1 MTSQTAAIL
10 GAGVIGA
17 GWAARFALMGWNV
30 RVFDPSDRAEA
41 IMADALERARA
52 SLPTLY
58 DVALPMEGAVSFHDT
73 VAEAVAGAVWI
84 QESVPERLELKQKLY
99 QQVQDACD
107 PAAILASSTSGFT
120 PTELQGG
127 ATRPE
132 QILVAHPFNPV
143 YLLPLV
149 ELVGSDQTTSDHME
163 RAKTLLTQIGMSPLP
178 VRGEIPAHIAD
189 RFLEAVWREALWLV
203 KDDIATTEE
212 IDDAI
217 RLGFGLRWAQ
227 MGLFE
232 TYRIA
237 GGEGGMAHFLA
248 QFGPA
253 LSWPWTKLMDVPDL
267 DDALVDKIAAQSDA
281 QSGGRTIAELET
293 ARDGNLVAI
302 LRALK
307 ARGEG
312 AGEKIAAHEAALAPR
327 APDPDL
333 PRPPLTLDRQVPVTW
348 VDYNGHMN
356 ESHYLTAFSDA
367 CDQLLLWAGMD
378 ADCVAQGH
386 SVFTV
391 ETHIRHLDEVNIGD
405 HIQVRTRVLEGG
417 GKKLTIWHELTVGE
431 RLCATGEQLLLHVD
445 LSTRRSAL
453 PRADVGDWFGRAAA
467 AHADLPMPEGIGR
480 FVGQKA

>member
-1 MTSQTAAIL
+1 MTPKTAAIL

-30 RVFDPSDRAEA
+30 RIFDPSERGPQIVDEALARAK
-41 IMADALERARA
+41 A
-52 SLPTLY
+52 SLPAIY
-58 DVALPMEGAVSFHDT
+58 DVALPDAGQVSFHDT
-73 VAEAVAGAVWI
+73 VSEAVDGAVWI

-99 QQVQDACD
+99 QRVQDSCAPD
-107 PAAILASSTSGFT
+107 AILASSTSGFT
-120 PTELQGG
+120 PSELQNC

-132 QILVAHPFNPV
+132 QIMVAHPFNPV
-143 YLLPLV
+143 YLLPLA
-149 ELVGSDQTTSDHME
+149 ELVGSDKTSPDLL
-163 RAKTLLTQIGMSPLP
+163 AKAKGILTDIGMFPLA
-178 VRGEIPAHIAD
+178 VRAEIPAHIAD

-203 KDDIATTEE
+203 KDDVATTEE
-212 IDDAI
+212 IDEAI

-237 GGEGGMAHFLA
+237 GGDGGMAHFLA

-253 LSWPWTKLMDVPDL
+253 LSWPWTKLMDVPEL
-267 DDALVDKIAAQSDA
+267 DDALVQKIADQSDA
-281 QSGGRTIAELET
+281 QSGDRTIAELET

-307 ARGEG
+307 DRGEG
-312 AGEKIAAHEAALAPR
+312 AGGTIAAHEAIISPTPPS
-327 APDPDL
+327 PDTPT
-333 PRPPLTLDRQVPVTW
+333 PPVTLDRQVPGTW

-356 ESHYLTAFSDA
+356 EAHYLTAFSNA
-367 CDQLLLWAGMD
+367 CDQMLLWAGMD
-378 ADCVAQGH
+378 DACVAEGN

-405 HIQVRTRVLEGG
+405 AIQVRTRVLEGG
-417 GKKLTIWHELTVGE
+417 GKKLHIWHELTVGD

-467 AHADLPMPEGIGR
+467 AHRDLPMPVGMGR